1 MSIISKGGDVTE
13 DVGRIFDI
21 QKFSLHDGPGIRTVV
36 FLKGCPMACAWCS
49 NPGSRRLQVLQVA
62 DGVHPHVF
70 GPDSRDYSVDEVVR
84 TCLQDLPF
92 YEESGGG
99 VTLSGGEAMVQH
111 RFTSRLL
118 GALRERGVH
127 TAIETTGYAAPAIF
141 DRILGEVDL
150 PIIDVKHWDRA
161 QHERWTGV
169 ANDLPLR
176 NLTTTVAAGGPLVVR
191 IPVIP
196 GVNAS
201 LADAVEFCRVLA
213 PIGVR
218 DVQLLPFH
226 QFGERKYELLGW
238 DYRMAGVPPLHEEDL
253 AEYISTFR
261 EHGVRAYV

>member
-1 MSIISKGGDVTE
+1 MITKVAR

-49 NPGSRRLQVLQVA
+49 NPGSQKLRVVRVA
-62 DGVHPHVF
+62 DGLHPGTY
-70 GPDSRDYSVDEVVR
+70 GPDSRDYALDEVLA
-84 TCLQDLPF
+84 TCLQDQPF

-111 RFTSRLL
+111 RFASSLL
-118 GALRERGVH
+118 RALREHGIH
-127 TAIETTGYAAPAIF
+127 TAIETTGYASPAIF
-141 DRILGEVDL
+141 GRILGEVDL
-150 PIIDVKHWDRA
+150 LIIDVKHWDRDE
-161 QHERWTGV
+161 HRRWTGV
-169 ANDLPLR
+169 GNDLPLQ
-176 NLTTTVAAGGPLVVR
+176 NLRTALATEKPVLVR

-201 LADAVEFCRVLA
+201 VADAAAFAALLA
-213 PIGVR
+213 PMGVGE
-218 DVQLLPFH
+218 VQLLPFH

-238 DYRMAGVPPLHEEDL
+238 DYAMAGVPALHEEDL
-253 AEYISTFR
+253 GPYIATFR

>member
-1 MSIISKGGDVTE
+1 MSIISKGRDVTG

-62 DGVHPHVF
+62 DGVHPHVLVR
-70 GPDSRDYSVDEVVR
+70 DSRDYSVDEVVR

-118 GALRERGVH
+118 GALRARGVH

-141 DRILGEVDL
+141 ERILGEVDL
-150 PIIDVKHWDRA
+150 PIIDVKHWDRT

-176 NLTTTVAAGGPLVVR
+176 NLTTAVAGGGPLLVR

-201 LADAVEFCRVLA
+201 LADAYEFCRVLA

-238 DYRMAGVPPLHEEDL
+238 DYRMAGVAPLHEEDL
-253 AEYISTFR
+253 AEYIAAFR
-261 EHGVRAYV
+261 EHGIRAYV

>member
-1 MSIISKGGDVTE
+1 VAE

-49 NPGSRRLQVLQVA
+49 NPGSRKLQVLEVA
-62 DGVHPHVF
+62 DGVHPHMYVA
-70 GPDSRDYSVDEVVR
+70 DSRDYPIDEVVR

-111 RFTSRLL
+111 RFSSRLL
-118 GALRERGVH
+118 GELRDRGVH

-141 DRILGEVDL
+141 ERILGEVDL
-150 PIIDVKHWDRA
+150 LIIDVKHWDRA
-161 QHERWTGV
+161 LHERWTGV
-169 ANDLPLR
+169 KNDLPLR
-176 NLTTTVAAGGPLVVR
+176 NLATAVKAGGPMLVR

-196 GVNAS
+196 RVNSS
-201 LADAVEFCRVLA
+201 LDDAVEFCRLLA
-213 PIGVR
+213 PMGIR
-218 DVQLLPFH
+218 EVQLLPFH

-238 DYRMAGVPPLHEEDL
+238 DYRMVGVPPLHEEDL
-253 AEYISTFR
+253 ASYVQTFH

>member
-1 MSIISKGGDVTE
+1 MTD

-49 NPGSRRLQVLQVA
+49 NPGSRELQVLQVR
-62 DGVHPHVF
+62 DGVHPEVTM
-70 GPDSRDYSVDEVVR
+70 PDSRDYTVDEVVGV
-84 TCLQDLPF
+84 CMQDLPF

-118 GALRERGVH
+118 GELRSRGVH

-141 DRILGEVDL
+141 ERILGEVDL
-150 PIIDVKHWDRA
+150 LIIDVKHWDSA
-161 QHERWTGV
+161 EHERWTGV
-169 ANDLPLR
+169 DNVLPLR
-176 NLTTTVAAGGPLVVR
+176 NLSAALAAGGPLLVR

-201 LADAVEFCRVLA
+201 LDDAVAFCRLLA
-213 PIGVR
+213 PMGVR

-238 DYRMAGVPPLHEEDL
+238 DYRMAGIPALHEEDL
-253 AEYISTFR
+253 EAYISTFHD
-261 EHGVRAYV
+261 HGVHAYL